1 MAKRI
6 DFTPYNKI
14 CVIGAPGAGK
24 TFFARVLAQ
33 SLGRVFFQF
42 DEVRFGPR
50 CSGGGQNPPGVCARR
65 LGQILKNNSQ
75 WVIEGTAWQP
85 WTEQAMRQADLIV
98 VLRHGAMRRIWRI
111 VWRWLWD
118 NRYGRNWAST
128 LGLIR
133 ISLAYDRERLPIIL
147 GRIHTRGIPV
157 FQVRPSRRDNRRHQ
171 WRVDA

>member
-50 CSGGGQNPPGVCARR
+50 CSGGGSKSPGGLCA
-65 LGQILKNNSQ
+65 
-75 WVIEGTAWQP
+75 AP
-85 WTEQAMRQADLIV
+85 
-98 VLRHGAMRRIWRI
+98 GANIKKQF
-111 VWRWLWD
+111 
-118 NRYGRNWAST
+118 
-128 LGLIR
+128 
-133 ISLAYDRERLPIIL
+133 
-147 GRIHTRGIPV
+147 PV
-157 FQVRPSRRDNRRHQ
+157 GY
-171 WRVDA
+171 